1 MGVSWQRFTKAFSA
15 SMLLTGM
22 MSVAILQGGVALAVP
37 MGGVGGFTVTFDSLE
52 GQNMQMYPTV
62 ANNSECDAYPSL
74 VTTISSGEIS
84 GLELYKDIGIPGTS
98 DEMRVVMESDDV
110 EFTGLRQRFTYLNG
124 NFTFDEGQTIS
135 QEPGGDVEDQF
146 TLSADRIRIDGSK
159 INTQSQYLRTVTLA
173 DLSVY
178 VELNPEDDVDLRN
191 TECAE
196 PA

>member
-1 MGVSWQRFTKAFSA
+1 
-15 SMLLTGM
+15 
-22 MSVAILQGGVALAVP
+22 
-37 MGGVGGFTVTFDSLE
+37 
-52 GQNMQMYPTV
+52 
-62 ANNSECDAYPSL
+62 

-110 EFTGLRQRFTYLNG
+110 QFTGLRQRFTYLNG

-135 QEPGGDVEDQF
+135 QEPGGDVENQF
-146 TLSADRIRIDGSK
+146 TLSADSIRIDGSK
-159 INTQSQYLRTVTLA
+159 INTQSQYLRTVTLN